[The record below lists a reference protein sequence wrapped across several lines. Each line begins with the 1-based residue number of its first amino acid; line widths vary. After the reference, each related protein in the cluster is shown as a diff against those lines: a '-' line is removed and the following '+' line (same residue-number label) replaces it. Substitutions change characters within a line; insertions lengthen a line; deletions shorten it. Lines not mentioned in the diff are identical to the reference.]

1 VNRALKVLNFAFN
14 PFVPFLSSTQ
24 TASLDAQCS
33 HSLIRTSF
41 HTTPPRFL
49 FTNHLTSRSSLLRL
63 LARTHSHLQKLPP
76 AIFIITGTP
85 PITSKTATTT
95 TAATMINFFMICT
108 MLVLA
113 LCGPASAHIK
123 MAFPVPFDAANLD
136 TSPLQASGADY
147 PCKKSSYKITAMN
160 KIPVDQAV
168 LLDFKGSATHNG
180 GTCQLSISLDKEPTA
195 DSTFKVIQTF
205 EGGCPTAE
213 GAGGL
218 TFNIPKEFPNTERAT
233 LAWTWF
239 NQIGNREMYMNC
251 APIEVTGGSDNH
263 DYYNSL
269 PDMFKANIGI
279 GGCTTAESGDPTL
292 PDPGQFL
299 IKSKTVKP
307 LDVSCSSGAAGSQSK
322 QQTPTVPNLAA
333 YGPPA
338 KDANQIEY
346 VDGSTGGGSGSG
358 SGGASSSAP
367 GGNNG
372 QYSQPA
378 ASPAQP
384 SSAPTASYNNGQYS
398 QPVAS
403 PAQPTSTAV
412 SSAAPSATVPASSST
427 FSTMTVPA
435 SRTAPSAYPTLS
447 PTLGQGLS
455 GPSTG
460 SAASTGSSSSSSGST
475 GSAGQSPGSSAYNG
489 SPSSS
494 SGSAGSS
501 GQCTTDGAIV
511 CNGPT
516 QFGLCGHG
524 SVVWQ
529 AVAAGTTCSSG
540 AILKRSQ
547 PVMPPLPR
555 HHARGFHKVRNL

>member
-1 VNRALKVLNFAFN
+1 
-14 PFVPFLSSTQ
+14 
-24 TASLDAQCS
+24 
-33 HSLIRTSF
+33 
-41 HTTPPRFL
+41 
-49 FTNHLTSRSSLLRL
+49 
-63 LARTHSHLQKLPP
+63 
-76 AIFIITGTP
+76 
-85 PITSKTATTT
+85 
-95 TAATMINFFMICT
+95 MNFFMICT

-113 LCGPASAHIK
+113 LCGPACAHIK
-123 MAFPVPFDAANLD
+123 MAFPVPFDVANLD
-136 TSPLQASGADY
+136 TSPLQSSGSDY
-147 PCKKSSYKITAMN
+147 PCKKSSYKISAMN

-168 LLDFKGSATHNG
+168 LLDFKGTAIHNG
-180 GTCQLSISLDKEPTA
+180 GTCQLSISMDKEPTA

-251 APIEVTGGSDNH
+251 APIEVTGGSDNM

-269 PDMFKANIGI
+269 PDMFKANIGDKEQ
-279 GGCTTAESGDPTL
+279 CHTAENGDPIM
-292 PDPGQFL
+292 PNPGQFV
-299 IKSKTVKP
+299 IKSSTVKP
-307 LDVSCSSGAAGSQSK
+307 LDVTCSGSAGSPSK

-346 VDGSTGGGSGSG
+346 VDGSSGSGSGSG
-358 SGGASSSAP
+358 SGGAASSAP

-372 QYSQPA
+372 MYTQPAASAPTAGGNTGMYSQPA
-378 ASPAQP
+378 AP
-384 SSAPTASYNNGQYS
+384 
-398 QPVAS
+398 PV
-403 PAQPTSTAV
+403 QPTSVAS
-412 SSAAPSATVPASSST
+412 SSAAPSATVAASSSSPGPSQST
-427 FSTMTVPA
+427 FVTYTVPA
-435 SRTAPSAYPTLS
+435 SSATPSAYPTLS
-447 PTLGQGLS
+447 PTLGQGVS

-460 SAASTGSSSSSSGST
+460 TSAPTGSSSSSGSASSSGQST
-475 GSAGQSPGSSAYNG
+475 GSSAPNG

-494 SGSAGSS
+494 SGNTGSS

-516 QFGLCGHG
+516 QFGLCDHG

-529 AVAAGTTCSSG
+529 ATSAGTACENG
-540 AILKRSQ
+540 AILKRSS
-547 PVMPPLPR
+547 PVLPRLPR
-555 HHARGFHKVRNL
+555 HHARAFHKVRIL